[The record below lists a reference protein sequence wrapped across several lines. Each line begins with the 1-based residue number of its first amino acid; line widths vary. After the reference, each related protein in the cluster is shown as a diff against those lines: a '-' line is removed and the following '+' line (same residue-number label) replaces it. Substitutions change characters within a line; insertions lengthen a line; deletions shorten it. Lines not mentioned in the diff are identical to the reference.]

1 MKNFN
6 KLISNKS
13 EIKKCALIELF
24 SGCCCYL
31 VNRINESTIELY
43 LSRFFYLFNQI
54 ISISLDGQQSN
65 FNNNNYVIL
74 KWAKL

>member
-24 SGCCCYL
+24 SGCCYL